1 MTMKNPFLWLAVIAS
16 VLPNVAARSQGIA
29 GGGVTFTDGTHTVP
43 ATNLTVTG
51 ATVGGSSPNATLT
64 ISASATSFTPG
75 TTTILGATA
84 PCFLANTTSTTS
96 GCLPYGLTGNSTVPL
111 TTSGG
116 LLTTSL
122 IPAANLAASGAGGV
136 TGNLPVT
143 NLNSGTGASSTTF
156 WRGDG
161 TWATPAGSSGL
172 TIGTTSIASGTTGTV
187 LINTSNVLQ
196 QLAYGL
202 TGNST
207 LVETTSGGLI
217 TASLLPLATSS
228 AFGAVKPDNSTITIS
243 AGVITAIGGSAT
255 SIVPGTTTIGGS
267 TAPCLIENSTGT
279 TMACPAVGTGI
290 ISALGTNVGNAGAPV
305 LFNGALGTPS
315 SGVGTNLTGTASGLT
330 AGTATT
336 ANGLNSATTTV
347 VVNGATAPT
356 TGQVLTATSGT
367 AANWQTVSASA
378 SSITPGTTT
387 VVGATAPCLI
397 DNSASTTMGC
407 AALGTNLIISGTTL
421 NLTSPNRSV
430 ASGGATIGSG
440 DLGGQVNSTD
450 ASAQTFMQPSTG
462 TAGAGVS
469 FTESNQAAGVVTLSG
484 GQTLNGIAAASLN
497 QYGWIS
503 CVGNSASADCIGN
516 PGYLTITAN
525 ALTKFNAANGSLT
538 ATGLSESGSALST
551 GDTITLTG
559 TSAGTLV
566 TCLGLTSANLVATA
580 ACGGGGGSGTVSSG
594 TIGQIAVYAGTG
606 TTVSGQTVAS
616 GVILKGQGAAVPVA
630 SAITDNGNTASI
642 AEAALTPPG
651 ALTDGATIATN
662 AFLSDAFSVTIAGN
676 RTLSNPINLT
686 AGQSIIWT
694 ITQDGTGSRTLA
706 FGTAFNWL
714 SGGAPLLNSAAGA
727 KTVIACYAD
736 STSTL
741 QCSGGAPVNA
751 QQSFACAVP
760 LTTGVGSGTLTCF
773 LKAARAFT
781 VDNITATAVGTLV
794 TVTPSLFECGTSTT
808 CASPTTIGSGAV
820 TAANTAT
827 PITVSSA
834 AVAAGDYIA
843 VELTAGTITSVA
855 VNLQVEMH

>member
-1 MTMKNPFLWLAVIAS
+1 MRAALAVLAAFLAALLPTQAFADAFSSTPPPPALSGVSSQYYSGTGVFSVPSGAGSTGNIVGSGATVVGHGLCWSNTSATGAIDCGFVPLGATGNGSGLTGLLWSQIGSTPTTLAGYGISVTGSGVAVQATSPTLVSPALGTPSGIVLTNATGLSAAMDANFSSTQGSILYRGASAWVALGPGTSGLFLETLGAGANPTWAAASGGGGITALTGDVTASGSGSVAATLATVNADPGSVGSSTAIPVLTTNGKGLVTAQSTAAVIAPAGTLTGTTLAS
-16 VLPNVAARSQGIA
+16 NVVTSSLTTVGTLGNLTLGGTLTAASLSTSGTIA
-29 GGGVTFTDGTHTVP
+29 G
-43 ATNLTVTG
+43 
-51 ATVGGSSPNATLT
+51 
-64 ISASATSFTPG
+64 
-75 TTTILGATA
+75 
-84 PCFLANTTSTTS
+84 
-96 GCLPYGLTGNSTVPL
+96 
-111 TTSGG
+111 
-116 LLTTSL
+116 
-122 IPAANLAASGAGGV
+122 
-136 TGNLPVT
+136 
-143 NLNSGTGASSTTF
+143 
-156 WRGDG
+156 
-161 TWATPAGSSGL
+161 
-172 TIGTTSIASGTTGTV
+172 SICA
-187 LINTSNVLQ
+187 
-196 QLAYGL
+196 
-202 TGNST
+202 
-207 LVETTSGGLI
+207 TSGGLI
-217 TASLLPLATSS
+217 LYEVGVNCISGGSGSLTVTDGTHSVAGTTTLT
-228 AFGAVKPDNSTITIS
+228 FGNGFLV
-243 AGVITAIGGSAT
+243 GGSA
-255 SIVPGTTTIGGS
+255 GS
-267 TAPCLIENSTGT
+267 A
-279 TMACPAVGTGI
+279 
-290 ISALGTNVGNAGAPV
+290 
-305 LFNGALGTPS
+305 
-315 SGVGTNLTGTASGLT
+315 
-330 AGTATT
+330 
-336 ANGLNSATTTV
+336 
-347 VVNGATAPT
+347 
-356 TGQVLTATSGT
+356 
-367 AANWQTVSASA
+367 
-378 SSITPGTTT
+378 
-387 VVGATAPCLI
+387 
-397 DNSASTTMGC
+397 
-407 AALGTNLIISGTTL
+407 TL

-450 ASAQTFMQPSTG
+450 ASAQTFAQPSTG

-594 TIGQIAVYAGTG
+594 AIGQIAVYAGTG